1 MGTDI
6 LHDDLRW
13 GESPRVFGNE
23 LWISDTQAG
32 QLVTIDTV
40 SHAVTR
46 RDLDSPTNG
55 LWFLPDGRLAAA
67 RWCDKRIDVFVDE
80 TFSVY
85 ADLSAFARDR
95 LGDMVGGPD
104 GRLYVDDMGPDPH
117 SGRPVGRLLT
127 VGPDATVAV
136 AADQLQFPNGL
147 AIVDSTLIVAETH
160 GNRLTAFDI
169 GAQGQLIDR
178 RVWTD
183 LAHLFDQRHRPD
195 GIWPAPD
202 GSIWVATTTGER
214 FVRVRG
220 NDVLDQI
227 DTPGQFAVACCLN
240 DSTLY
245 YSTSQTTDPALDLLT
260 EALAQRKIRG
270 KITRAAVATVRPVT
284 SGGGNHD
291 RANH

>member
-1 MGTDI
+1 MTTDT

-13 GESPRVFGNE
+13 GESPRVCNND

-32 QLVTIDTV
+32 QLITIDTT

-67 RWCDKRIDVFVDE
+67 RWCGKRIDVFVDE
-80 TFSVY
+80 KFSVY

-95 LGDMVGGPD
+95 LGDMVGTPD

-117 SGRPVGRLLT
+117 SGGPVGRLLT
-127 VGPDATVAV
+127 VSPDGTVAV

-147 AIVDSTLIVAETH
+147 AIIESTLIVAETH

-169 GAQGQLIDR
+169 GADGQLINR
-178 RVWTD
+178 RVWAD
-183 LAHLFDQRHRPD
+183 LTELFDQRHRPD
-195 GIWPAPD
+195 GIWPASD
-202 GSIWVATTTGER
+202 GSVWIATTTGQR

-220 NDVLDQI
+220 NDLLDQI
-227 DTPGQFAVACCLN
+227 DTPGEFAVACCLQ
-240 DSTLY
+240 DTTLY
-245 YSTSQTTDPALDLLT
+245 YSTSQSTDPALDLLT
-260 EALAQRKIRG
+260 EALPQRKIRA
-270 KITRAAVATVRPVT
+270 KIMSTVVEPT
-284 SGGGNHD
+284 G
-291 RANH
+291 RANRDERRWR